1 MYNHIKNVSSNFKS
15 DYFNYDF
22 ETHAI
27 QFLKDYDQ
35 KIVVPRYDA
44 VMHEILNHNFS
55 LDEMIYSIQTLKNGK
70 CPGTDFFPAEFVK
83 AGIFTLA
90 PF

>member
-1 MYNHIKNVSSNFKS
+1 MASMCGPKWV
-15 DYFNYDF
+15 NYDF

-35 KIVVPRYDA
+35 KIVVPCYDA
-44 VMHEILNHNFS
+44 VMHEILNSNFS
-55 LDEMIYSIQTLKNGK
+55 LDEIINSIRSLKNGK

-90 PF
+90 PY